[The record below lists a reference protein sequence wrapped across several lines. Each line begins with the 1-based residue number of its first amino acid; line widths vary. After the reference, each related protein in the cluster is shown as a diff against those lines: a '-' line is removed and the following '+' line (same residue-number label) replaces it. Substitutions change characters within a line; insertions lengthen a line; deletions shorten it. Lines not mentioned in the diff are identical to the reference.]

1 MFGRNKE
8 ALSGRVDTLIAAAA
22 RIVGDVEFAGG
33 LHLDGRIAGNVTSEA
48 GNSASLW
55 ISEKGQVEG
64 NIEVPNVILNGI
76 VRGDVIARDKLM
88 LGPKARIV
96 GNVSYGSMEMAQGS
110 QVSGRLMPIAK
121 TADKTANQTPNQTAD
136 QILSLNASTTSL
148 ATGPAMGPAMG
159 QAAALA
165 PAVGLK
171 AVTGSFDGRRS
182 AS

>member
-8 ALSGRVDTLIAAAA
+8 TLSGRVDTLIAAAA
-22 RIVGDVEFAGG
+22 RIAGDVEFAGG
-33 LHLDGRIAGNVTSEA
+33 LHLDGRVVGNVVAVAGN
-48 GNSASLW
+48 NASLW

-88 LGPKARIV
+88 LGPKARIT

-110 QVSGRLMPIAK
+110 QVSGRLTPIAPVAK
-121 TADKTANQTPNQTAD
+121 QSASQDANQTAD
-136 QILSLNASTTSL
+136 QILSQNASPPN
-148 ATGPAMGPAMG
+148 AAAAFAP
-159 QAAALA
+159 AAAL
-165 PAVGLK
+165 K
-171 AVTGSFDGRRS
+171 AVPGNFDGRRS